1 MTGPAGRVW
10 LVDDDADLRR
20 SIDWL
25 LRSVGLEVHSY
36 GSASE
41 FLNRAELSLCG
52 CLLTDVRM
60 PGLSGI
66 ELLER
71 LQARQTAPATVVMT
85 LHGDAPT
92 AVRAMKAGAFDFIE
106 KPFREQDLIDTM
118 HRALVHAEK
127 LAGRRHQQ
135 LAAHAAW
142 QGLTARERDVF
153 ERVTAGHTNK
163 ECAREL
169 NLSVRTVELH
179 RAHVMEK
186 LGAATLSDLIMLKLR
201 ARGEWTEP
209 GE

>member
-1 MTGPAGRVW
+1 MTQPAGRVW

-20 SIDWL
+20 SIEWL
-25 LRSVGLEVHSY
+25 LRSVGLEVHAY
-36 GSASE
+36 GSATE
-41 FLNRAELSLCG
+41 FLERADLSMHG

-71 LQARQTAPATVVMT
+71 LKAMQTAPVSVVMT

-106 KPFREQDLIDTM
+106 KPFREQDLIDAV
-118 HRALVHAEK
+118 HRALVHGEK
-127 LAGRRHQQ
+127 SAVRRSKL
-135 LAAHAAW
+135 LAARSAMAA
-142 QGLTARERDVF
+142 LTPRERDVF
-153 ERVTAGHTNK
+153 DRVSAGRMNK
-163 ECAREL
+163 EVARDL

-186 LGAATLSDLIMLKLR
+186 LGAATLSELVMLRLLVDG
-201 ARGEWTEP
+201 ADDGP
-209 GE
+209 